1 MGCLASND
9 LLGPSQTLWLGPQE
23 RMWITKRFVYFSCHL
38 KPGFRAGMPVL
49 LPKTSL
55 SKMAEQSIEQVFLVL
70 NLPGKPWMF
79 WSKQFKG
86 TLELHLPSQGAGV
99 RGGRGRV
106 TGMTSRVT
114 QGKAFRLDPE
124 QAQGMTPGGVLLSPH
139 GGALASVVR
148 VCGSSFFKPEV
159 VLTKLCFILLE
170 HPQAWKDRRLWWEMV
185 KMEKWIIHF
194 LSGLDCTVLVNGL
207 F

>member
-1 MGCLASND
+1 M
-9 LLGPSQTLWLGPQE
+9 
-23 RMWITKRFVYFSCHL
+23 
-38 KPGFRAGMPVL
+38 
-49 LPKTSL
+49 
-55 SKMAEQSIEQVFLVL
+55 
-70 NLPGKPWMF
+70 
-79 WSKQFKG
+79 
-86 TLELHLPSQGAGV
+86 

-114 QGKAFRLDPE
+114 QGKAFCLDPE

-185 KMEKWIIHF
+185 KMEK
-194 LSGLDCTVLVNGL
+194 
-207 F
+207 